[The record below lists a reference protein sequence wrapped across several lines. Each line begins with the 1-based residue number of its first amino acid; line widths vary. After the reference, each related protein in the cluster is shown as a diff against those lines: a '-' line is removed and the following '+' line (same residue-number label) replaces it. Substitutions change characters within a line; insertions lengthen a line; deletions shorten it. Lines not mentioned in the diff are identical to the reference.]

1 MKYPLDPLFLVRLL
15 TFPTVYLRV
24 RLSYS
29 LMISHLEKIGPCV
42 ISLSQLIV
50 EDTWTRLSKY
60 GLSTSQNF
68 LFLLPLGHIDLT
80 GNTDSACMYQT
91 SASTIGRMYALYTA
105 IIVHLLSGAW
115 FGLDKLS
122 TCLEAVPTKTNWY
135 LCWEGYAEM

>member
-1 MKYPLDPLFLVRLL
+1 MSSSLLIARLE
-15 TFPTVYLRV
+15 R
-24 RLSYS
+24 
-29 LMISHLEKIGPCV
+29 IGPCG
-42 ISLSQLIV
+42 ISLSQLLV
-50 EDTWTRLSKY
+50 DNNWTRLSKY
-60 GLSTSQNF
+60 GLSKSQNF
-68 LFLLPLGHIDLT
+68 PFLSPLVHIDLT